1 MACFPLVHVFGMT
14 CAMNAAIAAGAGLS
28 LMARFDP
35 AKAIE
40 RIRRD
45 RVTVLEAVPT
55 MYSALCRLPISS
67 RRRRWRH
74 AHVRSGGAALP
85 VAERNDSRRSST
97 R

>member
-1 MACFPLVHVFGMT
+1 MLACLPLFHVFGMT
-14 CAMNAAIAAGAGLS
+14 CAMNAAIAAGPGLS

-55 MYSALCRLPISS
+55 MYCALLSVAACWA
-67 RRRRWRH
+67 RRWT
-74 AHVRSGGAALP
+74 
-85 VAERNDSRRSST
+85 ST
-97 R
+97 N